1 MESSGTFSSL
11 NSGIWESL
19 LLAVEVILSSD
30 SEMLF
35 IYLKVM
41 KYYDK

>member
-1 MESSGTFSSL
+1 MKSSGTFNSL
-11 NSGIWESL
+11 NSGIWEAL

-30 SEMLF
+30 SEMFF
-35 IYLKVM
+35 IYLKVI